1 MDFLQNLL
9 DNSNIPVITA
19 FLLGLLTAI
28 SPCPLATNITAIG
41 FISKDIGNRN
51 KIFLGG
57 LLYTLGRVVA
67 YTVLGIILISIL
79 KEGSSM
85 FSLQKGISKYGEI
98 LIAPVLIFV
107 GVFML
112 FGDRLNL
119 PKFGFSGT
127 GKAEKLKGNL
137 GSLLLG
143 VLFALAFCPTSGLFY
158 FGMLIP
164 MSAAEPGG
172 YLLPIV
178 YAVATGLPVIL
189 VAWILAYS
197 VAGIG
202 KFYNRIQVFQKWFN
216 RVVAVLFIAV
226 GIYYAYINY
235 FNTSLSL

>member
-98 LIAPVLIFV
+98 LFVPVLIFV

-235 FNTSLSL
+235 L